1 MTILGVTVVQRY
13 KVDIQYAYKE
23 DETPAD
29 KESKTKNEN
38 EQLLQYEPSKSAY
51 GRETEALVDATGF
64 LAVLNMER
72 RKDRSIPKFMFN
84 LTNEIGRAHV

>member
-1 MTILGVTVVQRY
+1 VGTWFENSALLCIQIPVTFIMTILGVTVVQRY

-38 EQLLQYEPSKSAY
+38 EQLLQ
-51 GRETEALVDATGF
+51 
-64 LAVLNMER
+64 
-72 RKDRSIPKFMFN
+72 
-84 LTNEIGRAHV
+84 